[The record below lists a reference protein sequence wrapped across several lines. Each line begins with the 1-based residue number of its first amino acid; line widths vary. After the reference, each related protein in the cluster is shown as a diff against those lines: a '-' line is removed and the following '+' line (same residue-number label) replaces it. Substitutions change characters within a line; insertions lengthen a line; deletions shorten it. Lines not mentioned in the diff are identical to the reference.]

1 MTNIIEINNME
12 KSYYPSRSVRVPA
25 LTGLSL
31 CVREGEMIAI
41 YGVSGSGKSTLL
53 HILGGLDRPDSGEY
67 ILDGEVMGEKNDSQ
81 LARVRNEKIGFVLQ
95 DFGLIANRTAQDN
108 VIVPVIFSNKSLR
121 EGYKRCKILLD
132 KLGIPELERRKVSQM
147 SGGQKQR
154 VAIARALMNE
164 PKILLADEPSGALDS
179 TTKEEIYAMFDMLR
193 KEGKTIIIA
202 THDQSIAQIA
212 DRVLQMKDGQLS
224 EC

>member
-1 MTNIIEINNME
+1 
-12 KSYYPSRSVRVPA
+12 
-25 LTGLSL
+25 
-31 CVREGEMIAI
+31 
-41 YGVSGSGKSTLL
+41 LL

-108 VIVPVIFSNKSLR
+108 VIVPVIFSKKSLR
-121 EGYKRCKILLD
+121 EGYKRCKNLLD

-202 THDQSIAQIA
+202 THDHAIAQIA